1 MSSFAIPTSGRRTSK
16 RKRQLDESEVV
27 AAVPDDQP
35 TSRDASDEDN
45 TDNSISAAAA
55 AAVAATAA
63 TMLKED
69 PALSAKRQRRFG
81 PVSTTS
87 EEEYDIV
94 SLPEGIEEQYGF
106 KINPPPVDRPVRIY
120 CDGIYDLFHFGHA
133 KALEQAKKAF
143 PNVYLL
149 VGVCSDIETHK
160 RKGKT
165 VMTDVERYE
174 AVRHCKWVD
183 EVVQDAPWFV
193 DQEFLDS
200 HKIDYVA
207 HDAEPYQSK
216 ESGDVY
222 AFVKEQGRFFPT
234 ERTDGISTSDLIT
247 RIVRDYDAYLR
258 RNLERGVTAKE
269 LNISFLKERKIKTKK
284 SIQDLRKTIKT
295 AINDTMLLWEDKSH
309 DFIRGF
315 SGVFGA
321 EDVVDKFWK
330 YRNRNKLLSDSVA
343 SSCTSS
349 RVQSEE
355 EIDEEDEEDVS
366 AKGDKSSLSK

>member
-1 MSSFAIPTSGRRTSK
+1 
-16 RKRQLDESEVV
+16 
-27 AAVPDDQP
+27 
-35 TSRDASDEDN
+35 
-45 TDNSISAAAA
+45 
-55 AAVAATAA
+55 
-63 TMLKED
+63 
-69 PALSAKRQRRFG
+69 
-81 PVSTTS
+81 
-87 EEEYDIV
+87 
-94 SLPEGIEEQYGF
+94 
-106 KINPPPVDRPVRIY
+106 
-120 CDGIYDLFHFGHA
+120 LFHFGHA

-149 VGVCSDIETHK
+149 VGGKLLSLICLHQPKNNFFKTVCSDAETHK

-165 VMTDVERYE
+165 VMIDVERYE

-193 DQEFLDS
+193 DQEFLDN
-200 HKIDYVA
+200 HNIDYVA

-222 AFVKEQGRFFPT
+222 AFVKDQGRFFPT

-269 LNISFLKERKIKTKK
+269 LNISFLKERRIKTKK

-309 DFIRGF
+309 DFIKGF

-321 EDVVDKFWK
+321 EDVVDKIWK
-330 YRNRNKLLSDSVA
+330 YRNRNRLMSDSVE
-343 SSCTSS
+343 SSRASS
-349 RVQSEE
+349 RVVSEAE
-355 EIDEEDEEDVS
+355 EYEEEEDEEEQFEEALD
-366 AKGDKSSLSK
+366 DNDEEEEDEE

>member
-1 MSSFAIPTSGRRTSK
+1 MSSFAIPSRKLSK
-16 RKRQLDESEVV
+16 RKRVLEEDTTI
-27 AAVPDDQP
+27 AGGPDDQP

-45 TDNSISAAAA
+45 TDVSLPTTITSTNTKSTTNNSNITS
-55 AAVAATAA
+55 
-63 TMLKED
+63 TMIDSLPTSKR
-69 PALSAKRQRRFG
+69 PRRNGPTLS
-81 PVSTTS
+81 TS
-87 EEEYDIV
+87 EEEFDSV
-94 SLPEGIEEQYGF
+94 ALPPGLEELYGF
-106 KINPPPVDRPVRIY
+106 KINPPPVGRPVRIY

-165 VMTDVERYE
+165 VMSDVERYE

-200 HKIDYVA
+200 HDIDYVA
-207 HDAEPYQSK
+207 HDAEPYQSN
-216 ESGDVY
+216 ETGDVY

-284 SIQDLRKTIKT
+284 SIQDLRRTI
-295 AINDTMLLWEDKSH
+295 
-309 DFIRGF
+309 
-315 SGVFGA
+315 
-321 EDVVDKFWK
+321 
-330 YRNRNKLLSDSVA
+330 
-343 SSCTSS
+343 
-349 RVQSEE
+349 
-355 EIDEEDEEDVS
+355 
-366 AKGDKSSLSK
+366 